1 VLRGEGGDAR
11 ELDLLFAGAQGIADG
26 EDARVKQADDVAGV
40 GLVHDGAIL
49 RHQLGA
55 GGQLDVLALLHM
67 VGLHAAL
74 ELARADAHKGNTV
87 AVGLVHVGLNFK
99 DESGELVPAGVH
111 RLAGQAVH
119 AGQRGR
125 GEPQEVFKEGLHAEV
140 GQCRAEE
147 HRAQLTAQHLVQ
159 IKLLGS
165 AVQQFDLVHQ
175 LLVQIGGQQ
184 LVQCGVAQLGLG
196 LADLLHAV
204 GAAIAGKSQH
214 LACVAVEHALELLA
228 AADGPVHG
236 VGLDAQNFLDVLHQL
251 KGVAGFAVHLVDEG
265 KNGDMAQGAHLEQL
279 DGLRLNALC
288 GVDDHD
294 GRVCRHQ
301 GAVGILREVL
311 MAGGVQNVHAL
322 TGVVELQH
330 RRGDRDTTL
339 LFNVHPVG
347 HGVLGALLALDGASL
362 IDGSTVQQ
370 QLFGK
375 GGLTCVGVADDGE
388 RPAAFDLFTICHRS

>member
-1 VLRGEGGDAR
+1 
-11 ELDLLFAGAQGIADG
+11 
-26 EDARVKQADDVAGV
+26 
-40 GLVHDGAIL
+40 
-49 RHQLGA
+49 
-55 GGQLDVLALLHM
+55 M
-67 VGLHAAL
+67 VGFHAAL
-74 ELARADAHKGNTV
+74 ELAGADAHKGNTV

-99 DESGELVPAGVH
+99 DESGELVPAGVY

-119 AGQRGR
+119 AGQRGG

-147 HRAQLTAQHLVQ
+147 HGAQLTAQHLVQ

-165 AVQQFDLVHQ
+165 AVQQLDLVHQ

-301 GAVGILREVL
+301 GAVGIL
-311 MAGGVQNVHAL
+311 
-322 TGVVELQH
+322 
-330 RRGDRDTTL
+330 
-339 LFNVHPVG
+339 
-347 HGVLGALLALDGASL
+347 
-362 IDGSTVQQ
+362 
-370 QLFGK
+370 
-375 GGLTCVGVADDGE
+375 
-388 RPAAFDLFTICHRS
+388 